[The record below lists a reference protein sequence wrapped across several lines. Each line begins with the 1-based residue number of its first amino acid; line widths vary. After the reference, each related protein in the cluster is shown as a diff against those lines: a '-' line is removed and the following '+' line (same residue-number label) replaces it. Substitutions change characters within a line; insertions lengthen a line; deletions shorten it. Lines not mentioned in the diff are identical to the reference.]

1 MQRDRGLSTYSMMG
15 ACQPIQSL
23 STYSIYNCDNA
34 HATITDKENHLSFS
48 RCFSMHAIFLF
59 KMMYINIFLYKILLT
74 LRKHIIYV
82 NILDKFLIMNLI
94 GDAPESHEESPQL
107 KRGVRVR

>member
-1 MQRDRGLSTYSMMG
+1 MHMQ
-15 ACQPIQSL
+15 QSQ
-23 STYSIYNCDNA
+23 TKK
-34 HATITDKENHLSFS
+34 ITCRSAGVSL
-48 RCFSMHAIFLF
+48 CMLFSMHAMHAISLF